1 MKIISLKNFN
11 MHKITVF
18 KTRVYN
24 DNILFFVSHDTL
36 SENYQRNNLIT
47 ICVKPLKLMID
58 LRRKIRTLSVSAI
71 LLQIG
76 RFACRSLI
84 IIN

>member
-1 MKIISLKNFN
+1 
-11 MHKITVF
+11 MHKITVSETGF
-18 KTRVYN
+18 YN
-24 DNILFFVSHDTL
+24 DNILFFFVSHNTL

-58 LRRKIRTLSVSAI
+58 LRRKIPTLSVSAI

-76 RFACRSLI
+76 RFA
-84 IIN
+84 